1 MGKLDGKVALVT
13 GAARG
18 QGRTHAVRLAREG
31 ADIIACDICAPVET
45 MLYKPATPAELEET
59 VAAVEA
65 EDRRIVSRIVDTR
78 DLAALE
84 RLVADGVAQLGRLD
98 IVVANAGVMNAGR
111 LWEITDEQW
120 RTVIDVNLTGT
131 WHTIKATVPH
141 IINGGQ
147 GGSIILISSVSG
159 LKGSAFVGAYVASKF
174 GVTGLGQTLAN
185 ELGEY
190 NIRVNTIHPAA
201 VATEIVNDAHLFK
214 LMEEHNTTLAPTFMT
229 SLSTPWMETDD
240 IANHVVF
247 LASDEARYMTGSKV
261 VIDLGT
267 LCR

>member
-18 QGRTHAVRLAREG
+18 QGRNHAIRLAREG
-31 ADIIACDICAPVET
+31 ADIIACDICAPVAT
-45 MLYKPATPAELEET
+45 TKYKPATEAELAET

-65 EDRRIVSRIVDTR
+65 EDRRIFSRVVDIR

-84 RLVADGVAQLGRLD
+84 QFTADAVAELGRLD

-111 LWEITDEQW
+111 LWEISEEQW
-120 RTVIDVNLTGT
+120 QTVIDVNLTGT
-131 WHTIKATVPH
+131 WHTVKATVPH
-141 IINGGQ
+141 IIAGER

-159 LKGSAFVGAYVASKF
+159 LKGSVFVGPYVASKF
-174 GVTGLGQTLAN
+174 GVTAIGQTLAN
-185 ELGEY
+185 ELGQY
-190 NIRVNTIHPAA
+190 NIRVNTIHPAG
-201 VATEIVNDAHLFK
+201 VETEIVNDSDLFE
-214 LMEEHNTTLAPTFMT
+214 LMGQHAETLAPTFMT
-229 SLSTPWMETDD
+229 ALSTPWMQPDD
-240 IANHVVF
+240 ISNHVVF
-247 LASDEARYMTGSKV
+247 LASEDSRYMTGSKV